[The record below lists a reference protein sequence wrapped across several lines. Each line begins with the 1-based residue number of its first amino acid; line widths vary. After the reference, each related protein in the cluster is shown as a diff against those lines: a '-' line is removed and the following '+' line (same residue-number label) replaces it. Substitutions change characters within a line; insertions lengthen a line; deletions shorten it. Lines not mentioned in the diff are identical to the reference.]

1 MASGVYTVN
10 PDGQQSFPVYCDMVT
25 DGGGWTVLQR
35 RQDGSVSF
43 YRDWDEYKR
52 GFGDNSGEFWL
63 GNDKIHR
70 LTASQEMVLRFDLE
84 DFEGSKT
91 YAIYQDMNVLSESK
105 KYLLSFGAY
114 SGTAGDSLTEWHN
127 GQVFSTIDRDN
138 DPFVDF
144 HCAVKFKG
152 GWWYRKCHKVNINGL
167 YLRGNTSSFGTGIN
181 WLLFRG
187 YYYSLKK
194 TEMKIRPKS

>member
-114 SGTAGDSLTEWHN
+114 RMAQWPG
-127 GQVFSTIDRDN
+127 F
-138 DPFVDF
+138 F
-144 HCAVKFKG
+144 HD
-152 GWWYRKCHKVNINGL
+152 
-167 YLRGNTSSFGTGIN
+167 
-181 WLLFRG
+181 
-187 YYYSLKK
+187 
-194 TEMKIRPKS
+194 